1 MTSNLTQKGMTSNF
15 TGNTEGDFYW
25 RLKYPCQNQGNPEN
39 ETALTAK
46 HKRVS
51 PIRAFARRE
60 HEHENFS
67 FLAVILT
74 KHTSPILWVRDS
86 LFPYLPVKI
95 ISYLKS
101 GLYID
106 RLSKI

>member
-1 MTSNLTQKGMTSNF
+1 MTSNLTQKGMISNF
-15 TGNTEGDFYW
+15 MGNTEGDFYW

-39 ETALTAK
+39 ETAFTAK

-51 PIRAFARRE
+51 PIRASAKRE

-67 FLAVILT
+67 SLAVILL
-74 KHTSPILWVRDS
+74 KYTSPIPWVRES

-106 RLSKI
+106 RPSKI

>member
-1 MTSNLTQKGMTSNF
+1 MTSNLTQKEMINF
-15 TGNTEGDFYW
+15 MGKTEGDFYW
-25 RLKYPCQNQGNPEN
+25 RLKYPCQYRGNPEN
-39 ETALTAK
+39 ETAFTAK

-51 PIRAFARRE
+51 PIRASAKRE

-67 FLAVILT
+67 FLAFILQ
-74 KHTSPILWVRDS
+74 KYPSPILRVREP

-101 GLYID
+101 GLY
-106 RLSKI
+106 